1 MLSQRLQTK
10 PYAMLSERFQATLH
24 KKMSYVMLSY
34 SWDNIAQVKTLM
46 QCCISGCRKLCS
58 RKKPVIALIVLG
70 QHCIVK
76 NPMQYCLRG
85 SRQHVIK
92 KFLCKFTL
100 TLLTTL
106 HKKKS
111 NAMLSKYSWVNI
123 AQLKTLCNFVRESP
137 DNIALK
143 KSCAILP

>member
-1 MLSQRLQTK
+1 
-10 PYAMLSERFQATLH
+10 
-24 KKMSYVMLSY
+24 MLSY

-58 RKKPVIALIVLG
+58 RKKPAIASIVLG

-85 SRQHVIK
+85 SRQHAIK
-92 KFLCKFTL
+92 KVLCKFAL

-111 NAMLSKYSWVNI
+111 NVMLSKYPWVNI
-123 AQLKTLCNFVRESP
+123 A
-137 DNIALK
+137 
-143 KSCAILP
+143 